1 MKKTHK
7 LRYLKQALLDLQ
19 ETIDYIITQFS
30 APQSAAD
37 LLEKLE
43 NKIANLQYFP
53 LAGKEFNVGRG
64 LEDKYRV
71 LIVENYLVFYVVYED
86 VVEIRRVINAKR
98 EYENLV

>member
-7 LRYLKQALLDLQ
+7 LRYLKRALLDLQ
-19 ETIDYIITQFS
+19 EIIDYIVSQFS
-30 APQSAAD
+30 APLSAVN

-53 LAGKEFNVGRG
+53 LVGKEYAASKG

-86 VVEIRRVINAKR
+86 IVEIRRVIYAKR
-98 EYENLV
+98 EYDILL

>member
-19 ETIDYIITQFS
+19 EIIDYIVSQFS
-30 APQSAAD
+30 APLTAAN

-53 LAGKEFNVGRG
+53 LAGKEYVAGKG
-64 LEDKYRV
+64 LEDKYRA
-71 LIVENYLVFYVVYED
+71 LMVENYLVFYVVYED
-86 VVEIRRVINAKR
+86 VVEIRRVIYAKR
-98 EYENLV
+98 EYENLL